1 MKDFFGRYRDL
12 VGISVLLVLPLVALF
27 YSGRDREKLK
37 PLANGLST
45 LAVPIQLVGDAA
57 FSTVADL
64 WRGYVDLVGAKSA
77 AERLQKEVEALT
89 GELLRLKRIE
99 IENRRL
105 KGLCEFKR
113 DQDRFRYVAAR
124 VIGWSPSP
132 AQDVMKIVLDRG
144 EADGVR
150 AGAPVVTHEG
160 LVGRIE
166 RLTGGVAE
174 VMLLVDPRSRLNVK
188 IAEKGVTGT
197 LVGSGDRDRFTA
209 RLLHVQKG
217 SDIDRLDTVVTSGF
231 DGLFPPDLE
240 VGYVMTEA
248 TQQTGLFY
256 EVPILPAVDFGRL
269 QEVLVVL
276 GAAEPARDKADK
288 GDKPDR
294 AGGRR

>member
-1 MKDFFGRYRDL
+1 MKDFFGKYRDL

-27 YSGRDREKLK
+27 YSGRDREKLR
-37 PLANGLST
+37 PLATALSS
-45 LAVPIQLVGDAA
+45 LAVPIEIVGDAA
-57 FSTVADL
+57 FSTLADL
-64 WRGYVDLVGAKSA
+64 WRGYVDLVGVKSES
-77 AERLQKEVEALT
+77 ERLQKEVQTLT
-89 GELLRLKRIE
+89 GDLLRLKHIE

-113 DQDRFRYVAAR
+113 DQGRFRYAAAR

-132 AQDVMKIVLDRG
+132 SQSVMKIVLDRG
-144 EADGVR
+144 EADGLK
-150 AGAPVVTHEG
+150 AGMPVVTNEG
-160 LVGRIE
+160 LIGRIE

-174 VMLLVDPRSRLNVK
+174 VMLIVDPRSRLNVK

-197 LVGSGDRDRFTA
+197 LVGSGDRERFTA

-217 SDIDRLDTVVTSGF
+217 TDIDRLDTVVTSGF

-269 QEVLVVL
+269 QEVLIVT
-276 GAAEPARDKADK
+276 GTAEPA
-288 GDKPDR
+288 PQ
-294 AGGRR
+294 AGPGGPR